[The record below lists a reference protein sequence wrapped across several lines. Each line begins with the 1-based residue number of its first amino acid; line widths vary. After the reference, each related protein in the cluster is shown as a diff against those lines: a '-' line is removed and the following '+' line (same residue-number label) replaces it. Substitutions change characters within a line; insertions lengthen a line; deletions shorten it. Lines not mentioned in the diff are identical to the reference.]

1 MIPNFSPNQPPLL
14 ALEQV
19 IVGRMR
25 GRLGRGGEEGEQ
37 RGELRRGEGSSGAQL
52 CIAQM
57 VFFLHSCVV
66 GKFHSCI
73 IVCRTHTIVRC
84 MVAFAQ

>member
-1 MIPNFSPNQPPLL
+1 M
-14 ALEQV
+14 
-19 IVGRMR
+19 GRMR

-57 VFFLHSCVV
+57 VFFLAQLRGWKVSQLHNRLSHTHNCALHGGFCTVIFLHS
-66 GKFHSCI
+66 GLHI
-73 IVCRTHTIVRC
+73 IE
-84 MVAFAQ
+84 